1 MRPGPQVSHRRPA
14 HIKQGC
20 GDVEAA
26 LPFSRGD
33 WAAVAPLGAA
43 RRPIVTADVRLGG
56 HVGTWS
62 SLKLA
67 TQT

>member
-26 LPFSRGD
+26 LPFSREH
-33 WAAVAPLGAA
+33 WPAVAPSGGGARGKPAA
-43 RRPIVTADVRLGG
+43 RGPITGAGEPALLWE
-56 HVGTWS
+56 TW
-62 SLKLA
+62 
-67 TQT
+67 

>member
-26 LPFSRGD
+26 LPSSRGD
-33 WAAVAPLGAA
+33 WGGLGWLWLPWGCKASNYLFDTL
-43 RRPIVTADVRLGG
+43 VDF
-56 HVGTWS
+56 W
-62 SLKLA
+62 
-67 TQT
+67 